1 MASPLTGEYQFGVGS
16 LVCGYDTVAPE
27 VSIVKISGLGPSV
40 IAQTAPS
47 AATAMS
53 RTQTANRAFSPG
65 AVVGVDTSGPRMLE
79 LDVEIFTPGD
89 DEAAGDWWVSL
100 VTEFDA
106 NDTRTPGSLYVWLPG
121 IGHREL
127 VGMPRG
133 TSDDGLV
140 SLPYGYVAMT
150 LRWECTEGTLGTVV
164 V

>member
-40 IAQTAPS
+40 IAQTA
-47 AATAMS
+47 
-53 RTQTANRAFSPG
+53 NRAFSPG
-65 AVVGVDTSGPRMLE
+65 AAVGVDTSGPRMVE

-140 SLPYGYVAMT
+140 SLPYGYIAMT
-150 LRWECTEGTLGTVV
+150 LRWECTAGSLGTDLVV
-164 V
+164 P